1 MEGNLIKIN
10 KWLYPVSW
18 IYGTGVWLRN
28 KLFDWGIYKER
39 KFDIPVI
46 SVGNITVGGTGKTPH
61 TEYLIRLLQKDYK
74 VAVLSRGYK
83 RKSKGFVL
91 ARPDT
96 SVQMIGDEPF
106 QMKQKFPDIHMA
118 VDRDRCHGIEQLC
131 NSHIAPGTEVI
142 IWMMLPAPIC
152 KARNK
157 HLISRLPPTDLRRH
171 LAACRTNART

>member
-74 VAVLSRGYK
+74 VAVLS
-83 RKSKGFVL
+83 
-91 ARPDT
+91 
-96 SVQMIGDEPF
+96 
-106 QMKQKFPDIHMA
+106 
-118 VDRDRCHGIEQLC
+118 
-131 NSHIAPGTEVI
+131 
-142 IWMMLPAPIC
+142 
-152 KARNK
+152 
-157 HLISRLPPTDLRRH
+157 
-171 LAACRTNART
+171 AATNANPKALYLPDRIRPYR

>member
-74 VAVLSRGYK
+74 VAVLKPRLQTQIQRLCTCQTGYV
-83 RKSKGFVL
+83 RT
-91 ARPDT
+91 D
-96 SVQMIGDEPF
+96 
-106 QMKQKFPDIHMA
+106 
-118 VDRDRCHGIEQLC
+118 DR
-131 NSHIAPGTEVI
+131 
-142 IWMMLPAPIC
+142 
-152 KARNK
+152 
-157 HLISRLPPTDLRRH
+157 
-171 LAACRTNART
+171 

>member
-74 VAVLSRGYK
+74 VAVLSHGLQTQIQRLCTCQTGYV
-83 RKSKGFVL
+83 RT
-91 ARPDT
+91 D
-96 SVQMIGDEPF
+96 
-106 QMKQKFPDIHMA
+106 
-118 VDRDRCHGIEQLC
+118 DR
-131 NSHIAPGTEVI
+131 
-142 IWMMLPAPIC
+142 
-152 KARNK
+152 
-157 HLISRLPPTDLRRH
+157 
-171 LAACRTNART
+171 

>member
-96 SVQMIGDEPF
+96 SVQMIGGHMTILSTGDF
-106 QMKQKFPDIHMA
+106 RFKQDWK
-118 VDRDRCHGIEQLC
+118 
-131 NSHIAPGTEVI
+131 
-142 IWMMLPAPIC
+142 
-152 KARNK
+152 KAN
-157 HLISRLPPTDLRRH
+157 HRLASL
-171 LAACRTNART
+171 LMSASM